1 MSCACAARM
10 SSHSAHTA
18 RPALQAVP
26 TPPQHRSRPP
36 PPSAPAHCCPVC
48 RNSPPSCTHAAF
60 LINYWFSTIPTSLCC
75 FGEWYRVVSYPPK
88 RPQLPQ
94 PGSGRSHSRVF
105 GNSCLISHTI
115 YSQQVKRRAIVR
127 VEGDLVEL
135 GREKGG
141 LRGPPY
147 THPIS
152 VASETGVS
160 SQQERCSRDTER
172 LILSPGRWQ
181 GEGPSSTGTPGY
193 RSARSEASS
202 GGLAGAHRCSGGTF
216 ASGADLR

>member
-75 FGEWYRVVSYPPK
+75 LGEWYRVVSYPPNV
-88 RPQLPQ
+88 PNSLNQAV
-94 PGSGRSHSRVF
+94 GGV

-135 GREKGG
+135 GREKRG

-181 GEGPSSTGTPGY
+181 GGVPAPLGLRVTGRRALKRP
-193 RSARSEASS
+193 REA
-202 GGLAGAHRCSGGTF
+202 
-216 ASGADLR
+216 